1 LAVSACGAKTKLQPA
16 LGETPV
22 VGLPDGGFD
31 SPRLHQIIYHLL
43 IKRILS
49 VGGFIL
55 PEKRVLKP
63 FLRFSGV
70 AFSISGGLFSFDK
83 RKSFH
88 LLSSRQEVIVEL

>member
-1 LAVSACGAKTKLQPA
+1 
-16 LGETPV
+16 
-22 VGLPDGGFD
+22 
-31 SPRLHQIIYHLL
+31 L

-63 FLRFSGV
+63 FLRFSGA

-83 RKSFH
+83 GKSFH
-88 LLSSRQEVIVEL
+88 LLSSRLEVIVEL